1 MMYQQSQQRL
11 AELETRINLCNN
23 QKVKKKPRPESSYTT
38 GKNFPAFFFFFSFI
52 VYTSTVK

>member
-1 MMYQQSQQRL
+1 MYQQSQQRL

-38 GKNFPAFFFFFSFI
+38 GNILFSFI
-52 VYTSTVK
+52 VYTS